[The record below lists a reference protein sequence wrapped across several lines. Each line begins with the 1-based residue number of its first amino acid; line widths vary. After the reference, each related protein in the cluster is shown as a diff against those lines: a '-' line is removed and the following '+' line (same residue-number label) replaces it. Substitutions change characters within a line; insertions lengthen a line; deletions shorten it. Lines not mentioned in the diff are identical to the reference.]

1 MDWVLST
8 FIIMIVFVIV
18 VALIIIGIY
27 KLTSKNA
34 KEEEEV

>member
-8 FIIMIVFVIV
+8 FLIMLGLVVVISLIV
-18 VALIIIGIY
+18 IGIY

-34 KEEEEV
+34 TQDDE